1 MCQHSAYLSPDRI
14 ASHLHPY
21 GHQDASLVPGRR
33 QESGAF
39 WNPCLPILV
48 GYIIRLPYVWV
59 FFKNILKMIFDEFR
73 FFEMLNMSPRGVPQN
88 SEMVNISD
96 AVEHFDILKF

>member
-1 MCQHSAYLSPDRI
+1 
-14 ASHLHPY
+14 
-21 GHQDASLVPGRR
+21 
-33 QESGAF
+33 
-39 WNPCLPILV
+39 
-48 GYIIRLPYVWV
+48 
-59 FFKNILKMIFDEFR
+59 MIFDEFR